1 VQESADGRV
10 HEEDA
15 PEGAVAVS
23 EKVGIY
29 IEPDGPCR
37 NFVSDSSMNDSPVC
51 SNCGW
56 LYLEH
61 EDDDTIDD
69 EECEE

>member
-1 VQESADGRV
+1 
-10 HEEDA
+10 
-15 PEGAVAVS
+15 VAVS